1 MSEISGG
8 SAENDEMNTPETGG
22 ETGQTGSGGTEG
34 LAGGNLESVQLDE
47 GSEVPPAAPAAEITP
62 APATEV
68 QELSPQQQ
76 AEVIHQNT
84 IASILQENGA
94 YFSPK
99 DAARVSQ
106 GADSIRVVQDPVS
119 YTHLTLPTI
128 YSV

>member
-62 APATEV
+62 APAARPSAPAHAAAYIGRCDRSAV
-68 QELSPQQQ
+68 AAGCVPRPRSP
-76 AEVIHQNT
+76 A
-84 IASILQENGA
+84 
-94 YFSPK
+94 P
-99 DAARVSQ
+99 
-106 GADSIRVVQDPVS
+106 
-119 YTHLTLPTI
+119 
-128 YSV
+128 